1 VFYVVLNHA
10 EEEPELIV
18 KNEERFSDE
27 EDEDNAEPSKP
38 DQPLSSNT
46 MPYESEQPSV
56 GPTSAPKPLL
66 SSPGDNFKF

>member
-1 VFYVVLNHA
+1 VFFVVLNQA
-10 EEEPELIV
+10 EEEPELFV
-18 KNEERFSDE
+18 NNEERFSDE

-46 MPYESEQPSV
+46 VPDEPSL
-56 GPTSAPKPLL
+56 GPTSSAPKPLL